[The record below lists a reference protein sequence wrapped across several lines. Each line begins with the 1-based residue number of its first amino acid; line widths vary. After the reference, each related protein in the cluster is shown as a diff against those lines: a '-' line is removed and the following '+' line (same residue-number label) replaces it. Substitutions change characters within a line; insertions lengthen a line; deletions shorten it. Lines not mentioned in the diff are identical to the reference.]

1 MLLYKT
7 KPRMCRDLIALCL
20 LNLPAGTGSAHA
32 LGALLSQNAHGG
44 DKFSLVVE
52 LVTGATLAEACLRG
66 KS

>member
-7 KPRMCRDLIALCL
+7 KPRMCRDLIALGL
-20 LNLPAGTGSAHA
+20 LNLHAGTGSALA
-32 LGALLSQNAHGG
+32 LEALLSQYAHGG